1 MEKVEAKKLCKEH
14 MHRYVCI
21 QMHDGAHYDGIVE
34 HVDDDMIYLAVP
46 VGHEAAVNHANANWG
61 PNMMPVTYP
70 AHSRGF
76 FPGYGYPY
84 PYPYPYPYYGY
95 GRRRFNR
102 LVLPLIG
109 LTALT
114 LLPYY

>member
-14 MHRYVCI
+14 MHRYVCV
-21 QMHDGAHYDGIVE
+21 QMHDGAHYDGIME
-34 HVDDDMIYLAVP
+34 NVDDDMIYLAVP
-46 VGHEAAVNHANANWG
+46 VGNEAMVNQANWG

-70 AHSRGF
+70 THSRGF
-76 FPGYGYPY
+76 FPGFG
-84 PYPYPYPYYGY
+84 YPYPYYGY

-109 LTALT
+109 LTALS

>member
-14 MHRYVCI
+14 MHRYVCV
-21 QMHDGAHYDGIVE
+21 QMHDGAQYDGIME
-34 HVDDDMIYLAVP
+34 NVDDDMIYLAVP
-46 VGHEAAVNHANANWG
+46 VGNEAMVNHANWG
-61 PNMMPVTYP
+61 PNMMPATYP

-76 FPGYGYPY
+76 FPGFG
-84 PYPYPYPYYGY
+84 YPYPYYGY

-102 LVLPLIG
+102 LVLPLVG
-109 LTALT
+109 LTALS

>member
-1 MEKVEAKKLCKEH
+1 MEAKKICKEH
-14 MHRYVCI
+14 IHRYVCV
-21 QMHDGAHYDGIVE
+21 QMKDGNHYDGIME
-34 HVDDDMIYLAVP
+34 NVDDDMIYLAVP
-46 VGHEAAVNHANANWG
+46 VGPEAAHHANWG
-61 PNMMPVTYP
+61 PNAMPGAGYP
-70 AHSRGF
+70 ASHARGF
-76 FPGYGYPY
+76 YPGYGY

>member
-14 MHRYVCI
+14 MHRYVCV
-21 QMHDGAHYDGIVE
+21 QMHDGALYDGIVE
-34 HVDDDMIYLAVP
+34 NVDDDMIYLAVP
-46 VGHEAAVNHANANWG
+46 VGHEAVVNHPHANANWG
-61 PNMMPVTYP
+61 PNMMPVPYS
-70 AHSRGF
+70 AHERGF
-76 FPGYGYPY
+76 FPGYG
-84 PYPYPYPYYGY
+84 YPYPYYGY

>member
-34 HVDDDMIYLAVP
+34 NVDDDMIYLAVP
-46 VGHEAAVNHANANWG
+46 VGHEAMVNHANANWG

-70 AHSRGF
+70 AHARGF
-76 FPGYGYPY
+76 FPGYG
-84 PYPYPYPYYGY
+84 YPYPYPYYGY

>member
-1 MEKVEAKKLCKEH
+1 
-14 MHRYVCI
+14 MHRYVCV
-21 QMHDGAHYDGIVE
+21 QMKDGNHYDGIME
-34 HVDDDMIYLAVP
+34 NVDDDMIYLAVP
-46 VGHEAAVNHANANWG
+46 VGPEAAHHANWG
-61 PNMMPVTYP
+61 PNAMPNAMPGAGYP
-70 AHSRGF
+70 VSHARGF
-76 FPGYGYPY
+76 YPGYGYPY